1 MTKAATWL
9 NPADLELLGAAY
21 RGPWGPNHKT
31 PERLIDCV
39 NLIVATHLQAQRER
53 IARAI
58 EDQHPDA
65 AIPSP
70 LSFRDALARSARV
83 AREPRFQ

>member
-1 MTKAATWL
+1 MTIAAAWL
-9 NPADLELLGAAY
+9 TDADRELLGAAY

-31 PERLIDCV
+31 PDRLIDSV

-70 LSFRDALARSARV
+70 LSFRDALTRAAGI
-83 AREPRFQ
+83 ARESTL

>member
-1 MTKAATWL
+1 MTAAPEWL
-9 NPADLELLGAAY
+9 TDADRELIGAAY
-21 RGPWGPNHKT
+21 RGPWGPSHKT
-31 PERLIDCV
+31 PDRLVDSV

-58 EDQHPDA
+58 EDLHPDA

-70 LSFRDALARSARV
+70 ISFRDAMSRAARLAREAT
-83 AREPRFQ
+83 P

>member
-1 MTKAATWL
+1 MTTAEEWL
-9 NPADLELLGAAY
+9 NDADRELLGAAY
-21 RGPWGPNHKT
+21 RGPLGPNHRT
-31 PERLIDCV
+31 PERLTDSV

-65 AIPSP
+65 AISSP
-70 LSFRDALARSARV
+70 VSFHAALDRAAHI
-83 AREPRFQ
+83 ARETS